1 MSLGARTRRGA
12 DRGARPAS
20 HRALRVLDKWSG
32 HARWWREP
40 HAVEEQPEQESSAGW
55 FLEFFRPHRKTLARA
70 LVLALIGAGLQML
83 IPVFAAIMIDH
94 VVPHRDYT
102 LLTLVVVAM
111 FGAIVLTI
119 VSNVVRVTC
128 TIALR
133 APAGNNVGSRLRHA
147 NQDGQIARAV
157 TAWANCGEAFF
168 VEAIRDAAA
177 ESWTWTCRVPA
188 TFR

>member
-1 MSLGARTRRGA
+1 MVGPRALVART
-12 DRGARPAS
+12 D
-20 HRALRVLDKWSG
+20 
-32 HARWWREP
+32 
-40 HAVEEQPEQESSAGW
+40 AVEEQPEQESSAGW

-133 APAGNNVGSRLRHA
+133 APAGNNVGSPFTRQPRRKSP
-147 NQDGQIARAV
+147 GPSRPGRTAV
-157 TAWANCGEAFF
+157 G
-168 VEAIRDAAA
+168 RGSD
-177 ESWTWTCRVPA
+177 P
-188 TFR
+188 